1 MIATTS
7 ILSNPDM
14 DEVRKSTIV
23 ENFVPK
29 ESQSQT
35 EKKDIEYQKEE
46 LRKEI
51 FEQQLK
57 DIKLLPKETKED
69 KDEFEWCK
77 TAFIIDFHKE
87 FGKDVDA
94 PNFQTDESDED
105 FDFFQ
110 RKLDEE
116 LLGKFSQTMILCVLN
131 FNL

>member
-14 DEVRKSTIV
+14 DEVRKSRIV

-29 ESQSQT
+29 ESQI
-35 EKKDIEYQKEE
+35 EKKDIEYQKED

-51 FEQQLK
+51 FEQRLK

-69 KDEFEWCK
+69 KDEFERCK
-77 TAFIIDFHKE
+77 TAFIIEFNKE

-94 PNFQTDESDED
+94 PNFQTDEGDED

-116 LLGKFSQTMILCVLN
+116 LLGNILQTMILCVLN
-131 FNL
+131 LNL